1 MLSFLTR
8 VAYDNE
14 ILHPK
19 KKKKKRVILDLYASI
34 LGGDIF
40 FEDGGCDLE
49 GVNSGI

>member
-19 KKKKKRVILDLYASI
+19 KKKRVILNLYASI